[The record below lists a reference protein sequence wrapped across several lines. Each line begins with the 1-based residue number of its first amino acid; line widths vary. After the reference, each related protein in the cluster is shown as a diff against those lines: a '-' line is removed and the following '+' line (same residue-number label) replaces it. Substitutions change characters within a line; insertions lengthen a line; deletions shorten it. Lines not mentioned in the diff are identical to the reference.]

1 MISFITISRCI
12 QELWFSFM
20 FYLLW
25 EEIFFHAV
33 QEHLITHFVRWPM
46 TKLDFI
52 FLQPRKQQ
60 WTCWVKKRRA
70 LKLDKFPYHLLCTAW
85 CYWGLWYKFNNIAL
99 ETFWYI
105 KGMCCKFTYY
115 FAVTDREYA
124 FLFKS
129 NAVGSIWSLMKIF
142 YSSSCRRSLS
152 VISFCSNINKK
163 VYIPQALHFSCLF
176 VYKITLNTLI
186 VVHLVA
192 QSYFIGKIRNGFLEY
207 TGDYC
212 ERWHNGCISHH

>member
-1 MISFITISRCI
+1 
-12 QELWFSFM
+12 M
-20 FYLLW
+20 FYDQFYHYIYMYTKAMIFFCVLSLRVKG
-25 EEIFFHAV
+25 IFFFHAAW
-33 QEHLITHFVRWPM
+33 EHLITNFACRPT

-70 LKLDKFPYHLLCTAW
+70 LKLDNFPYCFLCAAW
-85 CYWGLWYKFNNIAL
+85 CYWGLWYKFSNIAL

-115 FAVTDREYA
+115 FAMIDREYA

-129 NAVGSIWSLMKIF
+129 HAVSSIWSLMKVF

-152 VISFCSNINKK
+152 VISFCSDKNKK
-163 VYIPQALHFSCLF
+163 YISLRLC
-176 VYKITLNTLI
+176 TL
-186 VVHLVA
+186 VVSLSVKLLVT
-192 QSYFIGKIRNGFLEY
+192 IWL
-207 TGDYC
+207 
-212 ERWHNGCISHH
+212 WHVW